1 MLKRVVVISM
11 SGHWA
16 RWNGTT
22 PQIGGNNQRIKQ
34 HSRSSVTT
42 PALSPAPVPP
52 LFVHLWYTPL
62 HYHISIHPP
71 LSLSFLPSAALQKQ
85 HFLWVIRSVNIVLVV
100 IGYEYSYIYLY
111 LHLYKN
117 CVCVRISRAVSETTH
132 CCRGYSVAYTLLWS
146 LFFKAERIKERV
158 RDRMKEEGDEWQN
171 CVKYSP
177 ILFDANHWL
186 EVLLWFYILFS
197 QSVKFPSVLVRDGI
211 IFCVTLYSVW
221 NRVYDCAHTLVALPW
236 IAFLR
241 LFIARTLVL
250 CVTAL
255 QKNSQNS
262 G

>member
-111 LHLYKN
+111 LTCIKIVY
-117 CVCVRISRAVSETTH
+117 VCV
-132 CCRGYSVAYTLLWS
+132 Y
-146 LFFKAERIKERV
+146 
-158 RDRMKEEGDEWQN
+158 
-171 CVKYSP
+171 
-177 ILFDANHWL
+177 
-186 EVLLWFYILFS
+186 
-197 QSVKFPSVLVRDGI
+197 
-211 IFCVTLYSVW
+211 
-221 NRVYDCAHTLVALPW
+221 
-236 IAFLR
+236 
-241 LFIARTLVL
+241 LVL
-250 CVTAL
+250 FRKQHTVAVAIAL
-255 QKNSQNS
+255 HTRYFEVCSSRQKE
-262 G
+262 